1 MNPARATSA
10 RAPSVALA
18 ALALALALGCTT
30 DPEPDSAAGDPTAAD
45 PATAT
50 GSTPVARLV
59 AAARA
64 AQAPT
69 AQPPTEQ
76 PPTAQPPAEPVAPPP
91 ATTQVAR
98 RLGFDGWDPDGDR
111 LVDIAELGGALFAM
125 TDTDRDGR
133 VDPAE
138 LGAASWWL
146 PAGRRPITFEDWDRD
161 ADGWLDPRAFTAGVI
176 IDDIGRAWDL
186 DGDRRLRIDEVSAGL
201 RRAFDPDGDGRL
213 ERLRPV
219 IAPERP
225 EAPRGGLRFPA
236 YGAVD
241 LHAARSP
248 EPR

>member
-30 DPEPDSAAGDPTAAD
+30 DPEPDLADDPGAAD
-45 PATAT
+45 PAAAT

-64 AQAPT
+64 AQ
-69 AQPPTEQ
+69 PPAE
-76 PPTAQPPAEPVAPPP
+76 PRAEPVAPPP